1 MISAFSKCGRRATTI
16 GIAAAA
22 ALTLAVGMPAAASA
36 ASHVAHPAH
45 SSVVASAATSS
56 VKPTIVLVH
65 GAFAD
70 ASSFAPV
77 TTRLQHDGYTVVN
90 APNPLRGLATDTA
103 DVVAFVKATI
113 TGPVVLVGHS
123 YGGSVITGA
132 ADDLDQVTGLVY
144 IDAFAPVDGES
155 ANSLSG
161 AQPGSALAVKDTSK
175 VFDFVS
181 YPGATGGDVDAY
193 VQQPYFAKTFAAL
206 LPRAQANEL
215 AASQSPI
222 AASALNDTF
231 TGTPAWQNIKSYF
244 FIGTADQILPA
255 AEQRIMAKR
264 ADGVVVTAK
273 TDHLAM
279 LEAPAKV
286 TDLIEKAA
294 R

>member
-1 MISAFSKCGRRATTI
+1 MTRSNPKNPKTGRRATTI
-16 GIAAAA
+16 GVAAAA
-22 ALTLAVGMPAAASA
+22 ALALAVGIPAAANAAPHSA
-36 ASHVAHPAH
+36 VHT
-45 SSVVASAATSS
+45 ASATTKSS
-56 VKPTIVLVH
+56 AVKPTIVLVH

-77 TTRLQHDGYTVVN
+77 TTRLQKDGYTVVN

-103 DVVAFVKATI
+103 DVIAFVKATI

-132 ADDLDQVTGLVY
+132 ADQLSQVEGLVY

-161 AQPGSALAVKDTSK
+161 AQPGSALAVKDTSN

-181 YPGATGGDVDAY
+181 YPSAADGDVDAY
-193 VQQPYFAKTFAAL
+193 VQQAYFAKTFAAL
-206 LPRAQANEL
+206 LPKAQAKEL

-222 AASALNDTF
+222 AASALNDEF
-231 TGTPAWQNIKSYF
+231 SGTPAWKTIKSYF

-264 ADGVVVTAK
+264 AGGVVVTGH

-286 TDLIEKAA
+286 TSLIEKAA